1 MSLLAL
7 PPQPAQPATQQPA
20 ADGGGGG
27 GGAAEATHL
36 QWISE
41 RHVALADEPAPSG
54 LRPGVRLLC
63 VWLDAQPYA
72 CKLLGGAAQGRV
84 VVQFEDG
91 LQFSAEEGAL
101 RAMLEE
107 PLFPEALQLD
117 EDVPSRPGGRRM
129 AAKPRGGG
137 AATVRG
143 AWVADASQR
152 GPLQRIMG
160 SFEQTWRGVDAF
172 SAHVKLLGKVK
183 GSPAVQRDV
192 GGVTGL
198 HVCHSLLNGLD
209 PTPTTPTPYPL
220 P

>member
-1 MSLLAL
+1 MPLLA
-7 PPQPAQPATQQPA
+7 PPPPPAQPATQQPA

-63 VWLDAQPYA
+63 VWLDGQPYS

-117 EDVPSRPGGRRM
+117 EVANPNPDPNPDPNPNPNPNPSLTLTL
-129 AAKPRGGG
+129 A
-137 AATVRG
+137 
-143 AWVADASQR
+143 
-152 GPLQRIMG
+152 
-160 SFEQTWRGVDAF
+160 
-172 SAHVKLLGKVK
+172 
-183 GSPAVQRDV
+183 
-192 GGVTGL
+192 
-198 HVCHSLLNGLD
+198 
-209 PTPTTPTPYPL
+209 
-220 P
+220 